1 MFSVFILC
9 NPHCERHRGNV
20 VSKSFHSSMHKLML
34 KYYLHEKAFD
44 VFFIKNISFI
54 SIYIEERH
62 ILQSK
67 MVIFVFSLVTV
78 FTLSV

>member
-1 MFSVFILC
+1 
-9 NPHCERHRGNV
+9 
-20 VSKSFHSSMHKLML
+20 MHKLMVE
-34 KYYLHEKAFD
+34 YYLHEKAFD
-44 VFFIKNISFI
+44 VFFIKNIWFI

-62 ILQSK
+62 ILQIK